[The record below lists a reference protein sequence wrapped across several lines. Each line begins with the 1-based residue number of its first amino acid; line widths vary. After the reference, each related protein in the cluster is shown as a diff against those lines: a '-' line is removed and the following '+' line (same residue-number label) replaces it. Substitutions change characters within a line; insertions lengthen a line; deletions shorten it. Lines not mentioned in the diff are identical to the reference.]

1 MTKARDL
8 ASFLGNNTSL
18 NTINNAYAAGTL
30 VPSSSNA
37 NMVMNG
43 DFRIDQRNSGATVNP
58 NSNQYGIDRWYYSGA
73 QGSNNYYTLGQ
84 STDAPAGF
92 SNSLLIT
99 STTNSS
105 PQSLW
110 YARTHFEGYDVAHLD
125 YGTSDAKTTTV
136 SFWVKASGTGD
147 YGFILYNSNAPY
159 TNYSTTYT
167 VNVANTWEYKTIN
180 IPANT
185 LQVTAT
191 GNSDSIRLSFPF
203 ANNNSKPSATN
214 AWGTSG
220 DIHTLSGVY
229 DFLGTSGATLQL
241 TGIKW
246 EVGNEAT
253 DFQHTPYGE
262 ELNRCKRYFQMYG
275 GGSAYHSLGFVGSY
289 NSSTAA
295 GFIELPVNMRAA
307 PTGIATGT
315 YQASNGAVDELTSF
329 TLSGVT
335 ELDGTCK
342 LIKTTAVG
350 GLNRFTLGHTLRVR
364 SQNDINA
371 RVKFDAEL

>member
-18 NTINNAYAAGTL
+18 NTINNAYVAGTL

-43 DFRIDQRNSGATVNP
+43 DFRVYQRNGGTINP
-58 NSNQYGIDRWYYSGA
+58 TTYQYGIDRWFYSGA
-73 QGSNNYYTLGQ
+73 QGSNNYYTMGQ
-84 STDAPAGF
+84 STDAPSGF

-99 STTNSS
+99 STTSSS
-105 PQSLW
+105 PQSL
-110 YARTHFEGYDVAHLD
+110 YYVRTHFEGYDVAHLD

-136 SFWVKASGTGD
+136 SFWIKASGAGD

-191 GNSDSIRLSFPF
+191 GNSDSMRLSFPF
-203 ANNNSKPSATN
+203 GNNSSRASATN

-220 DIHTLSGVY
+220 DIHTMSGVY

-246 EVGNEAT
+246 EVGSEAT
-253 DFQHTPYGE
+253 DFQHVPYAE
-262 ELNRCKRYFQMYG
+262 ELAKCHRYFFKSSTSATSMADATAPSYTFRGKRYAKHSLPTVMRANPTVTAVQHAANYSGGITANGQHDYVYLAPSSTTDISGTQYWYG
-275 GGSAYHSLGFVGSY
+275 GF
-289 NSSTAA
+289 TA
-295 GFIELPVNMRAA
+295 
-307 PTGIATGT
+307 
-315 YQASNGAVDELTSF
+315 
-329 TLSGVT
+329 
-335 ELDGTCK
+335 
-342 LIKTTAVG
+342 
-350 GLNRFTLGHTLRVR
+350 
-364 SQNDINA
+364 
-371 RVKFDAEL
+371 DAEL

>member
-30 VPSSSNA
+30 VPSSSNP

-58 NSNQYGIDRWYYSGA
+58 TSNQYGIDRWYYSGA

-99 STTNSS
+99 STTSSS

-191 GNSDSIRLSFPF
+191 GSSDSIRLSFPF

-241 TGIKW
+241 TGIK
-246 EVGNEAT
+246 
-253 DFQHTPYGE
+253 
-262 ELNRCKRYFQMYG
+262 
-275 GGSAYHSLGFVGSY
+275 
-289 NSSTAA
+289 
-295 GFIELPVNMRAA
+295 
-307 PTGIATGT
+307 
-315 YQASNGAVDELTSF
+315 
-329 TLSGVT
+329 
-335 ELDGTCK
+335 
-342 LIKTTAVG
+342 
-350 GLNRFTLGHTLRVR
+350 
-364 SQNDINA
+364 
-371 RVKFDAEL
+371 